1 MARPYAGRTQARRTQ
16 ADRPYAGRSGRWLA
30 LGALATA
37 TALAFSG
44 TAWAGGVLPSGSAVS
59 STVAQGYDYPTSYDY
74 WSVAAVQP
82 SSGANYGLTMLNAG
96 GGSVGASN
104 VGANRTNF
112 VAVDSNVGTN
122 PLGTWYP
129 QVVQHT
135 AGSYWVEAQYGAKI
149 TTIPTPTHHGT
160 TGAGDP
166 DIAFSVLNGS
176 QVAVVSDIYL
186 TAGESFWAST
196 PTAAQSLYL
205 LEATPGQA
213 STYAQGR
220 STAAATQSTKVVD
233 NCTLYTAKQTGWHA
247 LVLVGDA
254 PLTGN
259 SQAGIA
265 IGVHQYDPSQPGYCP
280 MADFPGPTP

>member
-1 MARPYAGRTQARRTQ
+1 MLDSRRT
-16 ADRPYAGRSGRWLA
+16 GRWVTIVAVASAAA
-30 LGALATA
+30 LG
-37 TALAFSG
+37 FSG
-44 TAWAGGVLPSGSAVS
+44 VAWAGGTLPSGTAVS
-59 STVAQGYDYPTSYDY
+59 STVAQGYNYTTSYDY

-82 SSGANYGLTMLNAG
+82 SSGANYGLTLLNAG
-96 GGSVGASN
+96 GGSAGSSN

-112 VAVDSNVGTN
+112 VAVDSNSGTN
-122 PLGTWYP
+122 PFGTWYP

-166 DIAFSVLNGS
+166 DIAFSILNGN
-176 QVAVVSDIYL
+176 QVATVSDIYL
-186 TAGESFWAST
+186 TAGQSFWVTT
-196 PTAAQSLYL
+196 PTAAQELYL
-205 LEATPGQA
+205 LEATPGA
-213 STYAQGR
+213 AATYTQSRG
-220 STAAATQSTKVVD
+220 TAAAGQSTQGID

-247 LVLVGDA
+247 LVLVGDS

-265 IGVHQYDPSQPGYCP
+265 FGLHQYDPSQPGYCP
-280 MADFPGPTP
+280 MADFPAATP